1 MEYEYPIDLD
11 WSNEEMISVIN
22 FFNHVEK
29 YYESGVTAGDFM
41 DAYKRFKEIVPA
53 KAEEKQIF
61 NTFEKSSGEA
71 AHEKRRIHSHGNT
84 SRLAM
89 TG

>member
-41 DAYKRFKEIVPA
+41 DAYKRFKEIVLL
-53 KAEEKQIF
+53 KQRKTNF
-61 NTFEKSSGEA
+61 NTFEKVVA
-71 AHEKRRIHSHGNT
+71 IIVTKQFK
-84 SRLAM
+84 M
-89 TG
+89 

>member
-1 MEYEYPIDLD
+1 MEGSTMEYEYPIDLD

-53 KAEEKQIF
+53 KAEEKQILILSKKVVAIIVTKQF
-61 NTFEKSSGEA
+61 K
-71 AHEKRRIHSHGNT
+71 
-84 SRLAM
+84 M
-89 TG
+89 

>member
-29 YYESGVTAGDFM
+29 YYESGVTVKFRVLRS
-41 DAYKRFKEIVPA
+41 YFLKKYLNYLIRYVIFRVVLLLIIVIKKR
-53 KAEEKQIF
+53 
-61 NTFEKSSGEA
+61 
-71 AHEKRRIHSHGNT
+71 
-84 SRLAM
+84 
-89 TG
+89 

>member
-1 MEYEYPIDLD
+1 MEGSTMEYEYPIDLD

-41 DAYKRFKEIVPA
+41 GAYKRFKEIVPA
-53 KAEEKQIF
+53 KAEEKQILILSKKVVAIIVTKQF
-61 NTFEKSSGEA
+61 K
-71 AHEKRRIHSHGNT
+71 
-84 SRLAM
+84 M
-89 TG
+89 

>member
-29 YYESGVTAGDFM
+29 YYESGVTGSDFM
-41 DAYKRFKEIVPA
+41 DAYKRFK
-53 KAEEKQIF
+53 KLCLLKQRKNKF
-61 NTFEKSSGEA
+61 
-71 AHEKRRIHSHGNT
+71 
-84 SRLAM
+84 
-89 TG
+89 

>member
-41 DAYKRFKEIVPA
+41 GAYKRFKEIVPA
-53 KAEEKQIF
+53 KA
-61 NTFEKSSGEA
+61 
-71 AHEKRRIHSHGNT
+71 
-84 SRLAM
+84 
-89 TG
+89 

>member
-41 DAYKRFKEIVPA
+41 GAYKRFKEIVLL
-53 KAEEKQIF
+53 KQRKNKFLILSKKVVAIIVTKQF
-61 NTFEKSSGEA
+61 K
-71 AHEKRRIHSHGNT
+71 
-84 SRLAM
+84 M
-89 TG
+89 

>member
-41 DAYKRFKEIVPA
+41 DAYKRFK
-53 KAEEKQIF
+53 AEEKQIF
-61 NTFEKSSGEA
+61 NTFEKSSGYNSYKA
-71 AHEKRRIHSHGNT
+71 VQDVKTHSEEQ
-84 SRLAM
+84 RV
-89 TG
+89 TGKK

>member
-53 KAEEKQIF
+53 KAGKKQILILSKKVVAIIVTKQF
-61 NTFEKSSGEA
+61 K
-71 AHEKRRIHSHGNT
+71 
-84 SRLAM
+84 M
-89 TG
+89 